1 MARLFNEIL
10 GKNVEVPDNPKRI
23 ISFSPAV
30 TETLF
35 MLGLGKNIV
44 GVSAFCA
51 RPEEARKK
59 RKVGSYNSVSFDLL
73 RSLRPD
79 LVFTVTGYQ
88 REFALKLSETFPVYP
103 LELPISVSGIVDMIV
118 KVGLV
123 VGAQERGWEIGSKLL
138 RKLAGIKPITR
149 KLKAYVEI
157 DLGGPV
163 SFGAYSYITD
173 ALHLLGL
180 STLYD
185 EVKSE
190 WLAPDISRVQD
201 EKPDVIFYE
210 AKMYSL
216 FDEQKLEI
224 LFRKRGWSGLDVVKR
239 KRFFLTPGPLDFLA
253 HHGPSFI
260 IETLP
265 WLADRVRVALVNE

>member
-1 MARLFNEIL
+1 M
-10 GKNVEVPDNPKRI
+10 
-23 ISFSPAV
+23 
-30 TETLF
+30 
-35 MLGLGKNIV
+35 
-44 GVSAFCA
+44 
-51 RPEEARKK
+51 
-59 RKVGSYNSVSFDLL
+59 
-73 RSLRPD
+73 
-79 LVFTVTGYQ
+79 TGYQ
-88 REFALKLSETFPVYP
+88 REFAFKLSETFPIYP
-103 LELPISVSGIVDMIV
+103 LELPISVSGILDMIV

-123 VGAQERGWEIGSKLL
+123 AGAQEKGWDLGSKLL
-138 RKLAGIKPITR
+138 RKLAIIRPITR

-190 WLAPDISRVQD
+190 WLTPNLSRVLD

-210 AKMYSL
+210 AKMYSS
-216 FDEQKLEI
+216 FDEQKLDL
-224 LFRKRGWSGLDVVKR
+224 LFRKRRWSELDVVK
-239 KRFFLTPGPLDFLA
+239 KKQFFLTPGPLDFLA

-265 WLADRVRVALVNE
+265 WLADRLRLVFVNEYLALSDIRANDHEYESQCKKYCDNPTAHAQYFLKLGHLLANLIFSGRLWWIVCRFHLLCIRNQFTARRQHQPKC